1 MRREGTPRRAAPR
14 KPPPLPRVLRLLPLP
29 PRPLH
34 LLPPPPPLLQRQP
47 LQPPKQRRRRP
58 NFLLERSF
66 ARRARAVLA
75 LEDKDKRVVVRRL
88 KTTVSSA
95 EASL

>member
-1 MRREGTPRRAAPR
+1 
-14 KPPPLPRVLRLLPLP
+14 
-29 PRPLH
+29 
-34 LLPPPPPLLQRQP
+34 
-47 LQPPKQRRRRP
+47 
-58 NFLLERSF
+58 
-66 ARRARAVLA
+66 VLA